1 MKKYSIKALSLHAMI
16 AAGTIFLSACSGKD
30 EAKEENNEIPVVKI
44 EKVYEQDVNQT
55 GTYTATVEPER
66 INNISSSMPLR
77 IKHIYVDEGMRVSR
91 GQTLVTLD
99 DVNADSYRIQ
109 VDNARANLRNVQ
121 LNYNRALELYK
132 IGGGT
137 KQNVDQMETQLINA
151 KNTLASAERTL
162 RNARENTVLTAPV
175 SGVVTARNYDP
186 GDMTGSLPILTIGQ
200 VQPVKAVIN
209 ISETEFAKIRKGME
223 ANVTFDTYGDR
234 VFNGTVSLI
243 SPTVD
248 NQSKTFGVEVTLPNT
263 GNEILPGM
271 FARVTLDFG
280 IQRRVVVPDKAVV
293 KQQGSGNVYVYVYNQ
308 DGTVSYNKVVLG
320 QRIGNTYEV
329 ISGIESGS
337 SVVTSGQSKLSSGAK
352 VNVTK

>member
-1 MKKYSIKALSLHAMI
+1 MKKYIFPLLSLPLAFF
-16 AAGTIFLSACSGKD
+16 ASCSGGEDKT
-30 EAKEENNEIPVVKI
+30 EKENELPVVKV
-44 EKVYEQDVNQT
+44 EKVSEEDINQT
-55 GTYTATVEPER
+55 GTYTATIEPER

-77 IKHIYVDEGMRVSR
+77 IKQIFVDEGMRVSR

-99 DVNADSYRIQ
+99 DVNSESYRLQ
-109 VDNARANLRNVQ
+109 VDNAKANLQNVQ
-121 LNYNRALELYK
+121 LNYNRAVELYK

-151 KNTLASAERTL
+151 KNALASAERSL

-186 GDMTGSLPILTIGQ
+186 GDMTGALPVLTIGQ

-209 ISETEFAKIRKGME
+209 VSETEFSRIHKGMR

-234 VFNGTVSLI
+234 IFEGTVSLI

-248 NQSKTFGVEVTLPNT
+248 NQSKTFGVEVTLPNRD
-263 GNEILPGM
+263 NSILPGM

-280 IQRRVVVPDKAVV
+280 VARHVVVPDKAVV
-293 KQQGSGNVYVYVYNQ
+293 KQQGSGNMYVYVLNP
-308 DGTVSYNKVVLG
+308 DSTVSYNKVELG
-320 QRIGNTYEV
+320 QRIGTAYEL
-329 ISGIESGS
+329 ISGVEAGATVI
-337 SVVTSGQSKLSSGAK
+337 TSGQSRLAAGKKVTVAK
-352 VNVTK
+352 